1 MDYFQGDLI
10 ISLYL
15 GAFASSGHGLAI
27 ALAETLFWGMKNQY
41 NFGEIMWWAKFGNLK
56 EQKCQT
62 SFPYETLAE
71 SWCCEDGFPG
81 EFF

>member
-56 EQKCQT
+56 E
-62 SFPYETLAE
+62 
-71 SWCCEDGFPG
+71 
-81 EFF
+81 